1 MKALKFTLSGRTAF
15 FKDNSI
21 NSIYLTYGNIHRIA
35 LLGILGAIM
44 GYSGYNQ
51 QGRIL
56 KSEKKKVLK
65 DFPEFYE
72 KLKDL
77 KISIVS
83 NGRYGT
89 FSKKIQSF
97 NNGVGYASEEKG
109 GNLIVKQFWLEQPS
123 WDIYII
129 NDSEVAQELINKII
143 NKKSIYI
150 PCLGSN
156 DHFADITSIEEIEL
170 TKVVTKEELVIS
182 SMIDCNIDEKVA
194 IEELSF
200 VDDPFKYMEYLPM
213 SLSLELNQHIKNKIM
228 ITNMYVLNLNSEV
241 YSDSGKN
248 IIFY

>member
-1 MKALKFTLSGRTAF
+1 MKALKFTLSGKAAF

-21 NSIYLTYGNIHRIA
+21 NLVYLTYGNIHRIA

-56 KSEKKKVLK
+56 KSEKKKILK

-77 KISIVS
+77 KISIIS
-83 NGRYGT
+83 NGRYGI
-89 FSKKIQSF
+89 FPKKLQVF
-97 NNGVGYASEEKG
+97 NNGVGYASKD

-123 WDIYII
+123 WDIYIL
-129 NDSEVAQELINKII
+129 NDTELAKSVITKILNKEFV
-143 NKKSIYI
+143 YI
-150 PCLGSN
+150 PYLGSN

-170 TKVVTKEELVIS
+170 TKVATKEEVVIS